1 MARET
6 ANMADVQGHILV
18 VDDHKTN
25 RMKMSFALRKLGHTV
40 DLAENGRQALDMLR
54 AQPFDLVLLDLIMP
68 EMDGYQVLEQ
78 MKSDDVLRNIPVIL
92 VTAEQATES
101 VAKGI
106 ELGADDYLPKAFDP
120 VLLETRVGACLE
132 KKTVP

>member
-1 MARET
+1 MT
-6 ANMADVQGHILV
+6 VKPGHILV

-40 DLAENGRQALDMLR
+40 DLAENGRQALDILR
-54 AQPFDLVLLDLIMP
+54 AQSFDLVLLDLIMP

-78 MKSDDVLRNIPVIL
+78 MKNDAALRTIPVIL
-92 VTAEQATES
+92 VTAEQETES

-106 ELGADDYLPKAFDP
+106 ELGADDYLPKAFDS